1 MCEIWKDIK
10 GYEGHYQ
17 VSNMGRIKSLKRTIL
32 KSNGRY
38 DTKRE
43 RILKIQYNQRVDVY
57 EVHLKLN
64 KVRKCHKVHRL
75 VAQAFIPNP
84 ENKPEVNH
92 IDGKRENNC
101 VENLE
106 WSTTSENLDHAYRKL
121 NRAVVKSGCRKRK
134 CKSISKEG
142 DEQIYNSIA
151 EASRLTGISETQIRR
166 ILNKECKNKLY
177 DFMYIQ

>member
-17 VSNMGRIKSLKRTIL
+17 VSNMGRVKSLERKIL
-32 KSNGRY
+32 NSRGRY
-38 DTKRE
+38 DTKHE
-43 RILKIQYNQRVDVY
+43 RILKIQYNKRVDVY
-57 EVHLKLN
+57 EVHLKL
-64 KVRKCHKVHRL
+64 KRVRKCYKVHRL
-75 VAQAFIPNP
+75 VAEAFIPNP

-92 IDGKRENNC
+92 IDGRRENNC

-106 WSTTSENLDHAYRKL
+106 WSTTSENLNHAYQKL
-121 NRAVVKSGCRKRK
+121 NRTIVRNGCRKRK

-142 DEQIYNSIA
+142 NEQIYNSIA
-151 EASRLTGISETQIRR
+151 EASRSTGISETQIRR

-177 DFMYIQ
+177 DFMYI

>member
-17 VSNMGRIKSLKRTIL
+17 VSNMGRVKSLKRTIL

-38 DTKRE
+38 DTKPE
-43 RILKIQYNQRVDVY
+43 RILKIQYNERNNIY

-64 KVRKCHKVHRL
+64 RKRKCHKIHRL
-75 VAQAFIPNP
+75 VADTFIPNP

-92 IDGKRENNC
+92 IDGRRENNK

-106 WSTTSENLDHAYRKL
+106 WATTSENLHHAYNKL
-121 NRAVVKSGCRKRK
+121 ERTVVRSGSRKRK

-142 DEQIYNSIA
+142 NEQIYKSIA

-166 ILNKECKNKLY
+166 ILNKECKNNLY
-177 DFMYIQ
+177 DFMYL